1 MAMMRTYTETYD
13 MNTEQ
18 DCPTLLGIHTPIG
31 PTMYNMLAPAF
42 RMYKKYKYIGC
53 DITVVNSARLPID
66 PEQVGKIAGSNYID
80 PRDTLNPIMFKG
92 CHGESMGAVLDSMY
106 DGLLLTHKGSSLDKE
121 KFKSDLEAFF
131 YTALGDDSWRKSSIQ
146 KTLSIKNL
154 HPLVYTLSTNH
165 QILPTNGVVAGDYLE
180 NSPETATAIGGNA
193 NGGFTGAIQNRAI
206 PSVNPTG
213 VWRANGDTESPT
225 LLKGLNSMFT
235 SKMHRLGWLDTLQY
249 IGRNGTITNPLV
261 PLDGDIAMLPKV
273 MMGILMLPPAYLC
286 RQYLRV
292 IIRHKIK
299 FAGYRGVTFGGAL
312 TGTETSNLGNY
323 GYWYTGNEANGNSKE
338 KSDPLPNYQFSEEA
352 EVTTCQPPEWESEPM
367 EDDDIDE

>member
-66 PEQVGKIAGSNYID
+66 PEQVGKISGSNYID

-121 KFKSDLEAFF
+121 KFKADLEAFF

-154 HPLVYTLSTNH
+154 HPLVYSLSTNH
-165 QILPTNGVVAGDYLE
+165 QILPTNGVSAGSYSENVPVQNGSTAYVNGASGGYEQNGVVFLE
-180 NSPETATAIGGNA
+180 GS
-193 NGGFTGAIQNRAI
+193 
-206 PSVNPTG
+206 TG

-225 LLKGLNSMFT
+225 LLRGLNSMFT

-312 TGTETSNLGNY
+312 TGSETSNLGNY
-323 GYWYTGNEANGNSKE
+323 GYWYTGNESNGGSKE
-338 KSDPLPNYQFSEEA
+338 LMKEPTDEELD
-352 EVTTCQPPEWESEPM
+352 SEPVYG
-367 EDDDIDE
+367 DDADE

>member
-165 QILPTNGVVAGDYLE
+165 QILPTNGILADAYTE
-180 NSPETATAIGGNA
+180 NVPVQGA
-193 NGGFTGAIQNRAI
+193 NGVASNGAVTTSATSSQPQI
-206 PSVNPTG
+206 SGTG

-225 LLKGLNSMFT
+225 ILKGLNTMFT

-312 TGTETSNLGNY
+312 TGSETVNLGNY
-323 GYWYTGNEANGNSKE
+323 GYWYTGNQGNGESKVGDVG
-338 KSDPLPNYQFSEEA
+338 KSEDWVWDDEPL
-352 EVTTCQPPEWESEPM
+352 ES
-367 EDDDIDE
+367 DNDE